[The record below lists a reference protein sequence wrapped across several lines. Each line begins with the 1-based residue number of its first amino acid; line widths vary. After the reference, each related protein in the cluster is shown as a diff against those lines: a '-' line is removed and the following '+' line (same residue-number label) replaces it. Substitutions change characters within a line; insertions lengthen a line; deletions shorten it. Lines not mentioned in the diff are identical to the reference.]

1 MVKMFDYH
9 LPTRIVFGA
18 GVINKIGEVVKNYGK
33 RILLVADSGTMYET
47 GYLTRVKK
55 MLEDE
60 TYGVLLYDKVLTE
73 SNSDLVNAGADQAK
87 HARCDVVVG
96 FGRKHTL
103 NIAKA
108 IAYILEY
115 GGKMEDYFLGRKSEK
130 VQDITYI
137 EVPSGHGVIPGLT
150 KNFYVIDK
158 FDSTKKSI
166 ENVEFYADIVIADPK
181 LATTVPSK
189 VSHSIAIEV
198 LAYAIESFISK
209 ASTTIADAYAIKA
222 IEIVG
227 SNLVKSIN
235 DPENVTYR
243 GNLCTAGIL
252 TSMALASS
260 SPGTTFALALALN
273 SVLRSYQ
280 SSAATILI
288 PHVMEF
294 NLTSAPNRYV
304 QIAKAFGENVE
315 DITVVEAAIKAIER
329 VRKLLFD
336 LKAPQRLSE
345 LEINRDKLWDIAK
358 VARGYDFLH
367 YLPRPLS
374 KDDIYNLL
382 NTAI

>member
-1 MVKMFDYH
+1 MFDYT
-9 LPTRIVFGA
+9 LPTRIVFGS
-18 GVINKIGEVVKNYGK
+18 GVINKIGEIVKEYGD
-33 RILLVADSGTMYET
+33 RILLVTDSGTMYET

-60 TYGVLLYDKVLTE
+60 THGVLLYDRVVSD

-108 IAYILEY
+108 ITYILEY
-115 GGKMEDYFLGRKSEK
+115 GGKMEDYFLGRKSDKKENIYY
-130 VQDITYI
+130 V
-137 EVPSGHGVIPGLT
+137 EVPSGHGFSPGLT

-158 FDSTKKSI
+158 FDNTKKTI
-166 ENVEFYADIVIADPK
+166 ENIEYFADLVICDPK
-181 LATTVPSK
+181 LATTVPGNL
-189 VSHSIAIEV
+189 SHSMSIEA
-198 LAYAIESFISK
+198 LAYAIEAFISK
-209 ASTTIADAYAIKA
+209 STTPIADAYAIKA
-222 IEIVG
+222 IEMIG
-227 SNLVKSIN
+227 SNLVRSMT

-243 GNLCTAGIL
+243 SNLSVAGLL

-260 SPGTTFALALALN
+260 TPGTTFALSLALN
-273 SVLRSYQ
+273 SVLGTYQ
-280 SSAATILI
+280 SAAATVLI
-288 PHVMEF
+288 PHIMEF

-315 DITVVEAAIKAIER
+315 NITVVEAAIKAIES

-336 LKAPQRLSE
+336 VKAPQRLSD
-345 LEINRDKLWDIAK
+345 LEVDRDKLWDIAK